1 VNEALGRTGIL
12 LALLASLAGIAT
24 VLVGLKTKRGSL
36 VASGRTYLLLVLLGA
51 VVATVGMERALITH
65 DFRLSYVA
73 DNNSLQTPLL
83 YSITG
88 LWSALQGS
96 LLFWGLVLGAF
107 GAAVAIRFRRRA
119 ADPVLGWAT
128 VVILGVSAFFF
139 ALMTGP
145 ADPFLPVKGAVPSDG
160 LGPNPLLQ
168 QYPLVAFHPPLL
180 YLGFVGLTVPFAFAV
195 GALVTG
201 RVGEGWLAETR
212 RWTLFAWGCLSVG
225 IVLGAW
231 WSYKV
236 LGWGGFWGWDP
247 VENASL
253 LPWICTTA
261 FLHSAMVQERRGILR
276 VWNVSLIMAAFCLSI
291 FGTSLT
297 RSGIVQSV
305 HSFSES
311 SLGPVLFGFLGLVVL
326 VSVGLIAWRGDR
338 LASPGKIGD
347 FVSREGAFLVNN
359 ILFGALALVVFLG
372 TLFPLLAEV
381 LDGQQLTVGR
391 PYFDT
396 MAGPIGALILFFM
409 AAAPVLGWRHTNRR
423 TLARKLA
430 VPAAVGAAAIL
441 ACGLAGLRGAAPIG
455 SVGLAAFAGAVAIQ
469 KLAEAGR
476 VAKLRGHHPV
486 FGMLG
491 RSGGG
496 MIVHLGIVMIALGLA
511 TSTTF
516 GHRAQVRLQPG
527 QTMTFSG
534 HTLQYL
540 RTTVVQT
547 TSRTETE
554 ALVKVDGSSILR
566 PGITQFPGDTE
577 AVGTP
582 SILSSPVDDV
592 YLTLEETS
600 ATHGGS
606 VLLGI
611 VVEPLVIWLW
621 IGGITVGF
629 GTMLAI
635 IPERKRKGAGQRG
648 TGTATAGSGDRDAE
662 AEARGGRRVPLGV
675 ASGLARAPLSARLRL
690 RLGIEGVGRS

>member
-1 VNEALGRTGIL
+1 MLDSAVGRAAVIVSLAAALLGALSLLRGLRSGRDDL
-12 LALLASLAGIAT
+12 LAAGARY
-24 VLVGLKTKRGSL
+24 VW
-36 VASGRTYLLLVLLGA
+36 LVLLGA
-51 VVATVGMERALITH
+51 VVATGALQHALISH
-65 DFRLSYVA
+65 DWRLVYV
-73 DNNSLQTPLL
+73 DQNDSLQTPLL
-83 YSITG
+83 YRITAM
-88 LWSALQGS
+88 WSALQGS
-96 LLFWGLVLGAF
+96 ILLWALVLSGYLV
-107 GAAVAIRFRRRA
+107 AVAVRFRSRVT
-119 ADPVLGWAT
+119 DPIVAWASSIGYL
-128 VVILGVSAFFF
+128 VAAFFF
-139 ALMTGP
+139 AIMATV
-145 ADPFLPVKGAVPSDG
+145 ADPFVTTRFPATN
-160 LGPNPLLQ
+160 GPGPDPLLQ
-168 QYPLVAFHPPLL
+168 DRILVAFHPPML
-180 YLGFVGLTVPFAFAV
+180 YLGMIGFTVPFCFA
-195 GALVTG
+195 AASLITG
-201 RVGEGWLAETR
+201 RLGEGWMVETR
-212 RWTLFAWGCLSVG
+212 RWTLFAWGCLTVG

-247 VENASL
+247 VENAAL

-311 SLGPVLFGFLGLVVL
+311 NLGPVLFGFLGLVVF

-359 ILFGALALVVFLG
+359 ILFGALALVIFLG

-381 LDGQQLTVGR
+381 VDGQQLTVGR

-476 VAKLRGHHPV
+476 VAKLRGHHPA

-534 HTLQYL
+534 HTLEYL

-554 ALVKVDGSSILR
+554 ALVKVDGSTILR

-611 VVEPLVIWLW
+611 VVEPLVMWLW

-635 IPERKRKGAGQRG
+635 IPERRRKGSARRG
-648 TGTATAGSGDRDAE
+648 PGGAVEDSSDGDAE
-662 AEARGGRRVPLGV
+662 AGSTSGERVPVGV
-675 ASGLARAPLSARLRL
+675 ASSLVRAPLPARLRL